1 MSKDSQKINNFKA
14 FCDQFERAANEL
26 GLDKNLADS
35 IMMPDR
41 ELSVEV
47 PLNKDDGNL
56 AVFKGY
62 RIQHNNARGPF
73 KGGIRFHQEV
83 DLDEVRSLAALMTF
97 KTALV
102 NIPYGGGK
110 GGITV
115 DPRNLSKRELE
126 QLSRRFFRRI
136 SPIIGINTDIPAP
149 DVNTNAQIMAWF
161 MDEYSQ
167 NNGYSPAIV
176 TGKPVDLGGSLGREA
191 ATGRGV
197 FFTIKEVAKEFE
209 LNLDQSSAVIQGFG
223 NVGSYAAQFLDEVG
237 CKILAIS
244 DISGAYYDESGINIK
259 NSIQYIKENGSLE
272 GFKQGKKITNEEILN
287 LKCDFLIPAA
297 LASVINKSNAANLNC
312 KFVIEAANGPTTPGG
327 HDILKEM
334 NIPVIPDI
342 LTNAGG
348 VVVSY
353 FEWVQNL
360 QQFKWSEEEV
370 NSKLENK
377 ISSTYEEVTSVRKEK
392 NVSFRRSAFMVA
404 IDRVSKAELMRGL

>member
-1 MSKDSQKINNFKA
+1 MSKQLKKINNFKS
-14 FCDQFERAANEL
+14 FCDQFQRASNEL
-26 GLDKNLADS
+26 GLEKNLADS

-47 PLNKDDGNL
+47 PLNKDDGSL

-73 KGGIRFHQEV
+73 KGGIRYHQEV
-83 DLDEVRSLAALMTF
+83 DIDEVKSLAALMTF

-115 DPRNLSKRELE
+115 DPRKLSKRELE

-136 SPIIGINTDIPAP
+136 SPIIGVNTDIPAP
-149 DVNTNAQIMAWF
+149 DVNTNAQIMTWF

-176 TGKPVDLGGSLGREA
+176 TGKPIDLGGSLGREA

-197 FFTIKEVAKEFE
+197 FFTTREVAKEFQ
-209 LNLDQSSAVIQGFG
+209 LNLDKCTAVIQGFG
-223 NVGSYAAQFLDEVG
+223 NVGSYTAKFLDEVG
-237 CKILAIS
+237 CKIIGIS
-244 DISGAYYDESGINIK
+244 DISGGYFNKSGIDINH
-259 NSIQYIKENGSLE
+259 SIEYIKKNGTLD
-272 GFKQGKKITNEEILN
+272 GFKEGKKISNEEILE

-297 LASVINKSNAANLNC
+297 LASVINESNAEKLKC
-312 KFVIEAANGPTTPGG
+312 KFVIEAANGPTTPLG

-334 NIPVIPDI
+334 SIPVIPDI

-360 QQFKWSEEEV
+360 QQFKWTEEEV

-377 ISSTYEEVTSVRKEK
+377 IISTYNEVSSLRKEK
-392 NVSFRRSAFMVA
+392 NVSFKRSAFMVA
-404 IDRVSKAELMRGL
+404 IDRVAKATLMRGI

>member
-223 NVGSYAAQFLDEVG
+223 NVGSYAAKFLDEYG
-237 CKILAIS
+237 CKIIAVS
-244 DISGAYYDESGINIK
+244 DVSGGLYDKDGLDIP
-259 NSIQYIKENGSLE
+259 SL
-272 GFKQGKKITNEEILN
+272 FLN
-287 LKCDFLIPAA
+287 
-297 LASVINKSNAANLNC
+297 
-312 KFVIEAANGPTTPGG
+312 
-327 HDILKEM
+327 M
-334 NIPVIPDI
+334 
-342 LTNAGG
+342 
-348 VVVSY
+348 
-353 FEWVQNL
+353 
-360 QQFKWSEEEV
+360 KWSKSY
-370 NSKLENK
+370 NWQ
-377 ISSTYEEVTSVRKEK
+377 IFMYRVTVDVTAQPR
-392 NVSFRRSAFMVA
+392 
-404 IDRVSKAELMRGL
+404 MR